1 MHEHDAD
8 GLIVAHYGVA
18 VGVRTETGKT
28 VKVRVRRRSGHVVG
42 DRVIVREGVLERLP
56 RRSELRRLDNNGE
69 VRLVAAN
76 LDVLGIVIAPLPL
89 SPDTLVDRAIVTA
102 RATGMQPFLVLNKS
116 DLPGSG
122 ALGAEIAGRYS
133 GLMPLFTVSA
143 AEGVGLGPLVEFFA
157 QGHRGAFVGTTGVGK
172 SSLMNVLCPDID
184 LAVGEINEVTGLGR
198 HTTTVA
204 TLHALPGGGEL
215 IDTPGF
221 RDFGLAEIEPA
232 ELGRWF
238 PGFEPVVE
246 EGCRFRNCLHRAE
259 PGCAL
264 TAAVSA
270 GIIPVSRQASYRRIL
285 DELAER
291 QAQPRR
297 KKE

>member
-18 VGVRTETGKT
+18 VGVRTETGQT

-56 RRSELRRLDNNGE
+56 RRSELRRLDNHGQ
-69 VRLVAAN
+69 VRLVASN

-89 SPDTLVDRAIVTA
+89 SPESFMDRAVVTA
-102 RATGMQPFLVLNKS
+102 RATGMDPFLVLNKS
-116 DLPGSG
+116 DLPGS
-122 ALGAEIAGRYS
+122 AELKADVSSRYCELLPIFMVSAVDGS
-133 GLMPLFTVSA
+133 GLES
-143 AEGVGLGPLVEFFA
+143 LVRFFA
-157 QGHRGAFVGTTGVGK
+157 EGHRGAFVGTTGVGK

-184 LAVGEINEVTGLGR
+184 LAVGEINEATGLGR

-204 TLHALPGGGEL
+204 TLHSLPRGGEL

-232 ELGRWF
+232 ELGALF
-238 PGFEPVVE
+238 PGFEGVITA
-246 EGCRFRNCLHRAE
+246 GCRFRNCLHRAE
-259 PGCAL
+259 PGCGL
-264 TAAVSA
+264 TAAVGS
-270 GIIPVSRQASYRRIL
+270 GEIPDSRRVSYLRIL
-285 DELAER
+285 EELEEY
-291 QAQPRR
+291 QARLPRR
-297 KKE
+297 ND